1 MDDSSSGSS
10 CPTMEHCI
18 SQSKSNQSLSVV
30 PFPSEDRPDCEAVT
44 PCEDLTS
51 EGPSSL
57 PPVQGAGGTS
67 SVRRPM
73 GRRNG
78 IQEKPEEPGE
88 EDMDE
93 PINAYLCSLHKDSV
107 AKWAQSDDD
116 DDESM
121 DNWEQ
126 ETITKTVWEMY
137 YFLKTIKVCLDRP
150 KNVED
155 DNTVLPGSP
164 QEEDV
169 DDSVLPGSPQEEDNK
184 PKNDED
190 DDSLF
195 PDSPQ
200 EEDVD
205 DTVLPGSPQEE
216 DNKPKNVEDD
226 DTVLPDSPQEEDVA
240 YSVLPGSPQKEDV
253 DDTVLPDPPQ
263 KEDVQPS
270 SSISSHMD
278 QFSPE
283 EHEAC
288 QDLPKCQRAENGDP
302 KQCPGLEEDEIV
314 EMESQE
320 SGTAESF
327 PVSALQSEEWDMPS
341 DKQGTSCMNF
351 RGFFHWFRKRVVS
364 SLPGRKRREKA
375 KKVPSCWR

>member
-18 SQSKSNQSLSVV
+18 SPSKSNQSLSVV
-30 PFPSEDRPDCEAVT
+30 PFPSEDRPDYEGVT
-44 PCEDLTS
+44 PCEDLTP

-67 SVRRPM
+67 SVRGPI

-78 IQEKPEEPGE
+78 IQGKPEEPGE

-93 PINAYLCSLHKDSV
+93 SINAYLCSLHEDSV
-107 AKWAQSDDD
+107 AKWAQSDDDDD

-137 YFLKTIKVCLDRP
+137 YFLKIIKVCLDRP

-155 DNTVLPGSP
+155 ADTVLPDLP

-169 DDSVLPGSPQEEDNK
+169 DDSL
-184 PKNDED
+184 
-190 DDSLF
+190 L

-200 EEDVD
+200 EENVDESVLPNSSQQEDVQPKNVEDD

-216 DNKPKNVEDD
+216 D
-226 DTVLPDSPQEEDVA
+226 
-240 YSVLPGSPQKEDV
+240 
-253 DDTVLPDPPQ
+253 
-263 KEDVQPS
+263 VQPS
-270 SSISSHMD
+270 SSVSSHMD
-278 QFSPE
+278 QVSPE
-283 EHEAC
+283 EHETC
-288 QDLPKCQRAENGDP
+288 QDSPTCQPAENGDT
-302 KQCPGLEEDEIV
+302 KQCPEMPPGLEEDKTV
-314 EMESQE
+314 VMESQE
-320 SGTAESF
+320 PDTAESS
-327 PVSALQSEEWDMPS
+327 PGSSEQSEEGDLPS
-341 DKQGTSCMNF
+341 DKEGTSCLNF
-351 RGFFHWFRKRVVS
+351 RGFFHWLRKRVVS
-364 SLPGRKRREKA
+364 SLPGRKRRERA
-375 KKVPSCWR
+375 SKVPFCCH